1 MVSNPSVSLALRVS
15 LTLST
20 PTLALSFTATALPA
34 ACAPFP
40 DVFMDSSCVFSQL
53 FPPNVT
59 QDWCCSCGCPQGWE
73 HGQVISRADQPWHLS
88 SAAYGDWG
96 FNSQAGSDPL
106 SGNFQSH
113 DLIWSIY
120 WEYTGLCC
128 WVSFMH
134 LGNLGVIPR
143 NGQCVCVLFCWRK
156 ISCSGPGARALGQGK
171 RLRWCVSCC
180 PQSLQLPTESLP
192 CSATI
197 PGQSTPLSL
206 FFTNHE
212 WSPTLVA
219 EHLILAR
226 AFRLLACTWI
236 MCGSIQ
242 RIC

>member
-1 MVSNPSVSLALRVS
+1 MCSWTAVVSF
-15 LTLST
+15 
-20 PTLALSFTATALPA
+20 LSFSLPVS
-34 ACAPFP
+34 PR
-40 DVFMDSSCVFSQL
+40 
-53 FPPNVT
+53 T
-59 QDWCCSCGCPQGWE
+59 CCSCGCPQGWE

-156 ISCSGPGARALGQGK
+156 ISSSGPGARALGQGK

-226 AFRLLACTWI
+226 GLQTTCMYMDHVRIHSEDLLMQSNSCCT
-236 MCGSIQ
+236 G
-242 RIC
+242 